1 MVGVLGRMQPRRPS
15 CVAHTSHARWH
26 RQIADVCVVSSIRD
40 GMNLVSHEFVACQD
54 EESPGVLVLRW
65 GKAVSGRSAWGP
77 TLTPCLP
84 VCCCSEFAG
93 IAQCLS
99 GAIRV
104 NPWATDDLAGAMNAV
119 RPTLV

>member
-1 MVGVLGRMQPRRPS
+1 MQPRRPS

-65 GKAVSGRSAWGP
+65 GEGRVRTQRMGTNSHAV
-77 TLTPCLP
+77 
-84 VCCCSEFAG
+84 
-93 IAQCLS
+93 
-99 GAIRV
+99 
-104 NPWATDDLAGAMNAV
+104 LAGL
-119 RPTLV
+119 PLQ